1 MLGFRC
7 AVGSRNSK
15 IAFLSAVVGSIYFS
29 SFQHYWDVA
38 APLLPRE
45 RPPTTIAM
53 ALQRAVRARLY
64 KLPLAAAVQSR
75 RPDLIEFGDLS
86 ALAQPRVGARQTCR
100 SDRAA
105 KVERPRAGAGEC
117 EATVTAP

>member
-1 MLGFRC
+1 MLEFRC
-7 AVGSRNSK
+7 AVGSRKSK
-15 IAFLSAVVGSIYFS
+15 IAFSSAVVDSINFS
-29 SFQHYWDVA
+29 SFQHHWDVA

-86 ALAQPRVGARQTCR
+86 ALAQPRDKLAVATARRRCR
-100 SDRAA
+100 DRAPAPPNA
-105 KVERPRAGAGEC
+105 KQL
-117 EATVTAP
+117 